1 MANKLYEETHIQNIA
16 NAIRQKNGSS
26 DSYTVSQMA
35 DVIKSIPSENGGIT
49 PTGTIN
55 ITANGTYDVTS
66 YAQANVNIVGGSADF
81 KSGEFVL
88 DEDFQAYKTGSR
100 DNSYV
105 IPHTLGKTP
114 TLFMLYIDKYENE
127 ETISSMIFSGYYN
140 ANLAMVSRWSTTT
153 GSINSGQNAISVD
166 EENIYIQPTTNNFYL
181 KAGYTYKWIAM

>member
-88 DEDFQAYKTGSR
+88 DEDFQAYKTTSKSNPYQISHGLAKKPIIFVLYLDKFAEKEIVSGMIM
-100 DNSYV
+100 NGIY
-105 IPHTLGKTP
+105 TP
-114 TLFMLYIDKYENE
+114 NVAQINRWTDTTNTVNVYHSAID
-127 ETISSMIFSGYYN
+127 
-140 ANLAMVSRWSTTT
+140 A
-153 GSINSGQNAISVD
+153 D
-166 EENIYIQPTTNNFYL
+166 EENIYIQPGSTGFTL
-181 KAGYTYKWIAM
+181 KAGYTYKWIVM